1 MGNQQAK
8 VLALDFG
15 GTKLAAAVVDISSGE
30 LCSLVRE
37 NTPVEGKAEA
47 SIQMMFA
54 MGKKALAQCGLE
66 KPARVGISFGG
77 PVALGRKTVL
87 MSNHVTGWE
96 NMPLPQMAA
105 DYFLAPAAM
114 DNDANAAALGAWWFD
129 AHAEPDGMV
138 YIQISTGI
146 GSGLILNR
154 QLYRGGCL
162 AGELGHITMVE
173 NGPLCVCGK
182 HGCLESF
189 SAGWAI
195 ARDGQEAFKRS
206 AKDSPLYTLC
216 AGNPQLIDARL
227 VVQAYRLGDE
237 AAKAVI
243 TKAFTILG
251 IAIAIVISLVDPQM
265 IILGGGVARS
275 EEEMRSIVEA
285 VVKKELHPLL
295 RNRCKL
301 SFSRLEGKETLL
313 GAALLE
319 E

>member
-1 MGNQQAK
+1 MGDQQTQ

-15 GTKLAAAVVDISSGE
+15 GTKLAAAVVDTSSGE
-30 LCSLVRE
+30 LCSLVKE
-37 NTPVEGKAEA
+37 STPIEGKADA
-47 SIQMMFA
+47 SIQLMFS
-54 MGKKALAQCGLE
+54 MGKKALAQCSLE
-66 KPARVGISFGG
+66 KPTRVGISFGG
-77 PVALGRKTVL
+77 PVALDRKTVL
-87 MSNHVTGWE
+87 MSNHVPGWE
-96 NMPLPQMAA
+96 DMPLPQMAA
-105 DYFLAPAAM
+105 DYFHAPAAM
-114 DNDANAAALGAWWFD
+114 DNDANAAALGSWWFD
-129 AHAEPDGMV
+129 ARAEPDCMV

-162 AGELGHITMVE
+162 AGELGHITMLE

-182 HGCLESF
+182 HGCLESI

-195 ARDGQEAFKRS
+195 AREGQEAFKQVPN
-206 AKDSPLYTLC
+206 DSPLYMLC
-216 AGNPQLIDARL
+216 DGNPQRIDARL

-243 TKAFTILG
+243 TKAFTALG
-251 IAIAIVISLVDPQM
+251 IAIANVISLLDPQM
-265 IILGGGVARS
+265 IILGGGVARA
-275 EEEMRSIVEA
+275 EAEMRSVVEA
-285 VVKKELHPLL
+285 VVTKELHPLL
-295 RNRCKL
+295 KNRCKL